1 MGQNKPIVNVH
12 VGGGWVG
19 GPKPVICVYH
29 HQDNCFSKEE
39 YLKLAYFRSLE
50 SILTPLTE
58 ISAGSV

>member
-1 MGQNKPIVNVH
+1 M
-12 VGGGWVG
+12 G
-19 GPKPVICVYH
+19 GPKPVICVYLYH